1 MVNED
6 KLRDY
11 LKRATADLRQARR
24 RLREVEEQNQE
35 PVAIVAM
42 SCRYPGGVRTPEDLW
57 RLVADG
63 RDAISGFP
71 ADRGWD
77 VETLYDADPDSAGS
91 SYVSEGGFLYDAA
104 RFDPAPF
111 GISPREALAMDP
123 QQRLLLEASWEAFER
138 AGIDPTSLRGSRT
151 AVFAGVMYHDYTARL
166 DSVPEGV
173 EGFLGTGS
181 SGSIASGR
189 VAYTFGLEG
198 PAVTVDTACSSS
210 LVTLHLAVQALR
222 AGECTMALAGGVTV
236 MATPATFTE
245 FSRQRGL
252 APDGRCKPFAA
263 AADGTGWGE
272 GVGMLLVE
280 RLSDAQRNGH
290 PVLAVIRG
298 SAVNQDGAS
307 NGLTAPNG
315 PSQQRVIHQALTNA
329 RLGAADVDV
338 VEAHGTGTTLGDPI
352 EAQALLATYGQ
363 DRPEDRPL
371 LLGSIKSNIGHT
383 QAAAGV
389 ASIIKMVEAIRH
401 GIVPKTLH
409 LDEPTPHVDWE
420 AGAVSLIGDPVPWP
434 ETGAPRRAGVSSFG
448 FSGTNAHVIVEQ
460 APEADTPE
468 TEALSAVPA
477 VPMVPWVLSGKSAAA
492 LRAQAERLS
501 GWLAAEA
508 GTAARPVDVG
518 WSLASTR
525 AGLEHRAVVLGDHA
539 AGVAAVASGG
549 LAAGVVTGSVVGG
562 KTVFVFPGQ
571 GSQWVGMAEALLE
584 SSPVF
589 AARVDECAKALEPFT
604 DWSLTD
610 VLRGVGGA
618 PSLDRVDVVQ
628 PALFAVMVSLAEV
641 WRAAGVRPGAV
652 IGHSQGEIAAACVA
666 GILSLEDA
674 ARVVALRSQAIG
686 RVLAGLGGMVSV
698 PLPAGEVRERIAAW
712 GEERI
717 SVAAANGPSSVVVSG
732 EVRALDEFLAAC
744 EADGVRAKRIAV
756 DYASHSAQVDLLRE
770 ELAELLAPI
779 EPRAAEV
786 PFLSTVTGEWVKG
799 PELDAGYW
807 FRNLRQ
813 TVELENATRA
823 LLEQGFGVFVESS
836 PHPVLTVGMQETVED
851 SGREAAVLGSLRRNE
866 GGLERFWLSLGEAWV
881 RGVGVDWEAVF
892 SGTGARRVDL
902 PTYAFQQEQFWLESG
917 TAQETEAAA
926 AYPTD
931 TADARFWEAVE
942 ANDVAALTAELD
954 IDADEALTALLPALS
969 SWRRQSQER
978 STVDGWR
985 YRITWKPAPEPAAA
999 RLSGTWLVAVPE
1011 ATAGTADDG
1020 VADAVLRTLAEHGA
1034 DARRMAVPH
1043 TRDARAELAGRIS
1056 ETLADGPAV
1065 SGVLSLLT
1073 PAGTDAAVGVIATL
1087 ALVQA
1092 LGDTDVAAPL
1102 WCATRGAV
1110 AAARAER
1117 QPDPAQA
1124 PVWGLGR
1131 VAALEH
1137 GERWGGL
1144 IDLPGDADAVDDR
1157 ALARLVGVLAGDAA
1171 EDQVAVRPSGIL
1183 VRRLVRARLADT
1195 PPVRAWRPSGT
1206 TLVTGG
1212 TGALGAHVARWLAA
1226 NGAEHLILTSRRGPD
1241 APGAAEL
1248 AGELTALGAEVT
1260 IAACDVSDRD
1270 ALAELLA
1277 TVPADRPLTAV
1288 VHTAAVLDDG
1298 VIEALTPEQIER
1310 VLRVKVDATRHL
1322 HELTR
1327 DLDLSA
1333 FVLFSSFAA
1342 TFGAPGQGNY
1352 APGNAFLDA
1361 FAEHRRAAGLPA
1373 TSLAWGPWGDGGM
1386 AEGAVGDRMRRH
1398 GVIEMAPSRAVN
1410 ALQHALDRDETTL
1423 TVADMEWKRFVL
1435 AFTSGRARPLLHDLP
1450 EARQVMDGAR
1460 TEAAED
1466 GGSAAPLLRQLA
1478 GQPEAEQE
1486 RLLLDLVRTAVAG
1499 VLGYAGPDAVEAG
1512 RAFKELGFDS
1522 LTSVELRNRLNAA
1535 AGLKLPP
1542 TLVFDYP
1549 TPTVLARHLRAE
1561 LAGQSPAATTPAPT
1575 AAATGADAE
1584 PIAVVAMSCRFPGGV
1599 RSPEELWQLLASGG
1613 DALSGFPADRGWD
1626 VEALYNPDPNA
1637 QGTSYTREGGFLT
1650 DAAAF
1655 DPAFFGISP
1664 REALAMDPQQR
1675 LLLETTWEAFERAGI
1690 DPETL
1695 RGSQSGVFVGTNG
1708 SDYSHLVRGS
1718 ADGLEGHLATGS
1730 AGSVVSGRLSYTF
1743 GLEGPAV
1750 TVDTACSSSLVALHL
1765 AVRAL
1770 RAGEC
1775 TMALA
1780 GGVTVMSTPGT
1791 FIEFSRQRGLSTDGR
1806 CKAFSADAD
1815 GFSPAEGVGMLLV
1828 ERLSDA
1834 RRNGH
1839 PVLAVIRGTAVN
1851 QDGASNGLT
1860 APNGPSQQRVIR
1872 QALANA
1878 RLTAAEVDVV
1888 EAHGTGTTLGDPIEA
1903 QALLATYGQDRP
1915 TDRPLLLGSVK
1926 SNIGHAQA
1934 AAGVAGVM
1942 KMVLAMQ
1949 HGVVPQSLHI
1959 TEPTP
1964 HVDWSAGEVALLTE
1978 QRAWPDTG
1986 DRPWRAGVSSFGFSG
2001 TNAHAIIEQAPAAQG
2016 SDGQGADGQGT
2027 PAPQAPHPLLT
2038 ATPTGGTDSDP
2049 RIPLPWPLTAKTE
2062 KALHGQAER
2071 LLNHLAASPDL
2082 RRTDIGHS
2090 LATTRTAHDRRAVVI
2105 GRDRE
2110 EHLAGLA
2117 TLAAGGTA
2125 PLLVQGS
2132 VIGGKTA
2139 FVFPGQGS
2147 QWVGMAEMLMDAS
2160 PVFAARVD
2168 ECAKALE
2175 PFTDWSLTDVLRG
2188 VGGAPSLDRVDV
2200 VQPALFAVMVSL
2212 ADVWRA
2218 AGVRPGAVIGHS
2230 QGEIAAA
2237 CVAGILSLE
2246 DAARVVAL
2254 RSQAIG
2260 RVLAGL
2266 GGMVSVPLPAGE
2278 VRERIAAW
2286 GEERISVAAANGPS
2300 SVVVSG
2306 EVQALDEFLA
2316 ACEADGVRAKRIAV
2330 DYASHSAQVDLL
2342 REELAELLAPIE
2354 PRAAEVPFLSTVTG
2368 EWVKGPELDAGYWFR
2383 NLRQTVELENAT
2395 RALLDQ
2401 GFGVFVESSPHPVLT
2416 VGIQETVEDSGREAA
2431 VLGSLRR
2438 NEGGLERFWLSLA
2451 EAWVRGVAVDWDA
2464 VYAGTGA
2471 QRTELPTYAFQSR
2484 RYWPEAAPAEPAAPQ
2499 AQSTVDARFW
2509 DAVEREDLAALTA
2522 ELHVDGDQPFTDL
2535 LPALSSWR
2543 RQSREQ
2549 ATVDGWRYRITWK
2562 ALADTTATRLSGTW
2576 LVVVPEALSGPAGD
2590 TAAAVLR
2597 TLADRGAEVR
2607 TLTVAAD
2614 AADRGTLTAAIEAA
2628 EDAATAPNGVLSLLA
2643 LGDGTEEGGG
2653 LRAHAGLLA
2662 TAALVQALGDAG
2674 VAAPLWCVTR
2684 GAVAVARSER
2694 LQDPAQALLW
2704 GFGRTVALEHPDR
2717 WGGLLDLPPQADD
2730 RTLERLVG
2738 VLAGDGAE
2746 DQVAVRPSGLH
2757 GRRLAHAP
2765 LADAPAAP
2773 AWKPRGTTLVTGGTG
2788 ALGAHVARWLAENGA
2803 EQLILTSR
2811 RGPDAPGADALREE
2825 LTALGAEVTIAAC
2838 DMADRDAVAALL
2850 AAVPAE
2856 RPLTAVFHT
2865 AGVLDDGVIDGLTPE
2880 RFATVLAPKADAAH
2894 TLHELTRELGLSAFV
2909 LFSGVAGTL
2918 GDAGQANYAAANS
2931 YLDALAEQRHADG
2944 LPATSVA
2951 WGRWGE
2957 SGLAAGGAIGERL
2970 DRGGVPAM
2978 APAAAI
2984 SALQQALDHAEPAVA
2999 VADIRWELFTPGYT
3013 AVRPS
3018 PFLGDLPEVRRLAQ
3032 TAPADGGGPGAE
3044 AQGAPG
3050 EALRRR
3056 LSVMPQAEQGL
3067 AVLELVRSHA
3077 ATALGHPTTDEVGA
3091 GRAFKELGFDSL
3103 IALELRN
3110 RLNAATG
3117 LKLPATLVFDHP
3129 TPAVLAEF
3137 LRAEIVQDG
3146 STAAAPGIAELEK
3159 LESALS
3165 VLDPDDGT
3173 RADIASRLQALL
3185 AKWGEPQAH
3194 SRDGAVADKLQE
3206 ATPDE
3211 LFDFIENELGI

>member
-1 MVNED
+1 MANEA
-6 KLRDY
+6 KLREY
-11 LKRATADLRQARR
+11 LKKVTTDLDEAYG
-24 RLREVEEQNQE
+24 RLRDIESQAHE
-35 PVAIVAM
+35 PIAITAM
-42 SCRYPGGVRTPEDLW
+42 SCRFPGGVRSPEELW
-57 RLVADG
+57 ELLASG
-63 RDAISGFP
+63 GDALTAFP
-71 ADRGWD
+71 TDRGWD
-77 VETLYDADPDSAGS
+77 LEHLFSDDPDDQGTSTTR
-91 SYVSEGGFLYDAA
+91 EGGFLSGASAFDAH
-104 RFDPAPF
+104 FF
-111 GISPREALAMDP
+111 GISPREAMAMDP
-123 QQRLLLEASWEAFER
+123 QQRLLLETSWEAFER
-138 AGIDPTSLRGSRT
+138 AGIDPNLLRGSQCG
-151 AVFAGVMYHDYTARL
+151 VFVGMNGSDYLTPLLEAAEDYAGH
-166 DSVPEGV
+166 
-173 EGFLGTGS
+173 LGTGNAS
-181 SGSIASGR
+181 SVLSGR
-189 VAYTFGLEG
+189 LSYTFGLEG
-198 PAVTVDTACSSS
+198 PAVTVDTACSAS
-210 LVTLHLAVQALR
+210 LVALHLAAQALR
-222 AGECTMALAGGVTV
+222 AGECSLAVAGGVHV
-236 MATPATFTE
+236 MSTPGLFVE
-245 FSRQRGL
+245 FSKQRGL
-252 APDGRCKPFAA
+252 STDGRCKAFAA
-263 AADGTGWGE
+263 GADGFGPAE
-272 GVGMLLVE
+272 GVGVLLLE
-280 RLSDAQRNGH
+280 RLSDARKNGR
-290 PVLAVIRG
+290 PVLAVLRG
-298 SAVNQDGAS
+298 SAINQDGAS

-315 PSQQRVIHQALTNA
+315 PSQQRVIRQALANA
-329 RLGAADVDV
+329 RLSADQVDV
-338 VEAHGTGTTLGDPI
+338 VEAHGTGTSLGDPI

-363 DRPEDRPL
+363 DRPADQPL
-371 LLGSIKSNIGHT
+371 LLGSVKSNIGHT

-389 ASIIKMVEAIRH
+389 AGVIKMVLAMQH
-401 GIVPKTLH
+401 GVLPQSLH
-409 LDEPTPHVDWE
+409 IDEPSPHVDWA
-420 AGAVSLIGDPVPWP
+420 AGTVELLTEQTAWP
-434 ETGAPRRAGVSSFG
+434 ERTHPRRAGVSSFG

-460 APEADTPE
+460 APAVEAAEPE
-468 TEALSAVPA
+468 AGSGMPV
-477 VPMVPWVLSGKSAAA
+477 VPWVLSGKSAGA
-492 LRAQAERLS
+492 LRGQAERLS
-501 GWLAAEA
+501 GWLAGAA
-508 GTAARPVDVG
+508 GVDPLDVG

-525 AGLEHRAVVLGDHA
+525 AGLDHRAVVFGDHA
-539 AGVAAVASGG
+539 AGVSAVASAG

-562 KTVFVFPGQ
+562 KTAFVFPGQ
-571 GSQWVGMAEALLE
+571 GSQWVGMAAELLG

-604 DWSLTD
+604 DWSLVD
-610 VLRGVGGA
+610 VLRGVEGA

-686 RVLAGLGGMVSV
+686 RVLAGLGGMVSI
-698 PLPAGEVRERIAAW
+698 PLPATEVREWIAPW
-712 GEERI
+712 GEQRI
-717 SVAAANGPSSVVVSG
+717 SVAAVNGPSSVVVSG
-732 EVRALDEFLAAC
+732 EAQALDELLVAC
-744 EADGVRAKRIAV
+744 EKDGVRAKRIAV
-756 DYASHSAQVDLLRE
+756 DYASHSAQVELLRE

-779 EPRAAEV
+779 VPQPAEV

-813 TVELENATRA
+813 TVELEQATRA
-823 LLEQGFGVFVESS
+823 LLEQGFGVFIESS

-851 SGREAAVLGSLRRNE
+851 AGREAAVLGSLRRNE
-866 GGLERFWLSLGEAWV
+866 GGLERFWLSLGEAYV
-881 RGVGVDWEAVF
+881 RGVAVDWDAVF
-892 SGTGARRVDL
+892 AGTGAQRVDL
-902 PTYAFQQEQFWLESG
+902 PTYAFQAQRFWP
-917 TAQETEAAA
+917 EAAPVEA
-926 AYPTD
+926 GDAPVES
-931 TADARFWEAVE
+931 AIDARFWDAVE
-942 ANDVAALTAELD
+942 REDVTALA
-954 IDADEALTALLPALS
+954 EALAFDAPDAIQSLGTVLPGLS
-969 SWRRQSQER
+969 SWRRQSREQ

-985 YRITWKPAPEPAAA
+985 YRVVWKPQADAVTKP
-999 RLSGTWLVAVPE
+999 RLSGTWLAVVPE
-1011 ATAGTADDG
+1011 APAGAAGDT
-1020 VADAVLRTLAEHGA
+1020 VAAVLRTLADRGAEVRTVTVTA
-1034 DARRMAVPH
+1034 DAAG
-1043 TRDARAELAGRIS
+1043 RDALTATLKDATAG
-1056 ETLADGPAV
+1056 APAPA
-1065 SGVLSLLT
+1065 GVLSLL
-1073 PAGTDAAVGVIATL
+1073 ALGGDAAAH
-1087 ALVQA
+1087 ALSQA
-1092 LGDTDVAAPL
+1092 LGDAEVAAPL
-1102 WCATRGAV
+1102 WCVTRGAV
-1110 AAARAER
+1110 VAGRSDR
-1117 QPDPAQA
+1117 ITDPGQA
-1124 PVWGLGR
+1124 LAWGLGR
-1131 VAALEH
+1131 VASMEQ
-1137 GERWGGL
+1137 GGRWGGL
-1144 IDLPGDADAVDDR
+1144 VDLPGTDAADDR
-1157 ALARLVGVLAGDAA
+1157 TLERLVGVLAGDAA
-1171 EDQVAVRPSGIL
+1171 EDQVAVRSSGL
-1183 VRRLVRARLADT
+1183 FVRRLVRARLAES
-1195 PPVRAWRPSGT
+1195 PAVREWRPRGT

-1212 TGALGAHVARWLAA
+1212 TGVLGGQVARWLAE
-1226 NGAEHLILTSRRGPD
+1226 NGAEHLLLASRRGAE

-1248 AGELTALGAEVT
+1248 REELTALGARVT
-1260 IAACDVSDRD
+1260 LAACDVSDRE
-1270 ALAELLA
+1270 ALAALLA
-1277 TVPADRPLTAV
+1277 DVPADQPLTAV

-1298 VIEALTPEQIER
+1298 VIEALTPEQVER
-1310 VLRVKVDATRHL
+1310 VLRVKVDATLHL

-1361 FAEHRRAAGLPA
+1361 FAEYRRAAGLPA

-1398 GVIEMAPSRAVN
+1398 GVIEMAPERAVS
-1410 ALQHALDRDETTL
+1410 ALQHALDRNETTL

-1450 EARQVMDGAR
+1450 EARQAMEATR
-1460 TEAAED
+1460 TDVAED
-1466 GGSAAPLLRQLA
+1466 SGSAAVLAQRLA

-1486 RLLLDLVRTAVAG
+1486 RLLLELVRTAVAA
-1499 VLGYAGPDAVEAG
+1499 VLGYAGPDAVDAG
-1512 RAFKELGFDS
+1512 WAFKELGFDS
-1522 LTSVELRNRLNAA
+1522 LTSVELRNRLGAA

-1561 LAGQSPAATTPAPT
+1561 FSGQSAAAPVPT
-1575 AAATGADAE
+1575 AAAAGSDAE

-1599 RSPEELWQLLASGG
+1599 RSPEELWQLLVSGG
-1613 DALSGFPADRGWD
+1613 DALSQFPADRGWD
-1626 VEALYNPDPNA
+1626 VEALYDPDPDA
-1637 QGTSYTREGGFLT
+1637 QGTSYTREGGFLS

-1708 SDYSHLVRGS
+1708 SDYSHLVRGA

-1750 TVDTACSSSLVALHL
+1750 TVDTACSASLVALHL
-1765 AVRAL
+1765 AVQAL
-1770 RAGEC
+1770 RSGEC

-1839 PVLAVIRGTAVN
+1839 PVLAVVRGTAIN

-1878 RLTAAEVDVV
+1878 RLTTAEVDVV
-1888 EAHGTGTTLGDPIEA
+1888 EAHGTGTSLGDPIEA

-1915 TDRPLLLGSVK
+1915 EGRPLLLGSVK

-1949 HGVVPQSLHI
+1949 HGVLPQSLHI
-1959 TEPTP
+1959 DEPTP

-1978 QRAWPDTG
+1978 RRAWPETG

-2001 TNAHAIIEQAPAAQG
+2001 TNAHAIIEQAPVEQG
-2016 SDGQGADGQGT
+2016 SDEQGT
-2027 PAPQAPHPLLT
+2027 PAPPTPHPLLT
-2038 ATPTGGTDSDP
+2038 TTTPQDTGSDA
-2049 RIPLPWPLTAKTE
+2049 RTPLPWALTAKTE
-2062 KALHGQAER
+2062 KALRGQADR
-2071 LLNHLAASPDL
+2071 LLDHLATRPDL
-2082 RRTDIGHS
+2082 RRVDVGHS
-2090 LATTRTAHDRRAVVI
+2090 LASTRTAHDRRAVLI
-2105 GRDRE
+2105 GRDQQ

-2117 TLAAGGTA
+2117 ALAAGGTA

-2147 QWVGMAEMLMDAS
+2147 QWVGMAQALMDAS

-2175 PFTDWSLTDVLRG
+2175 PFTDWSLVDVLRG
-2188 VGGAPSLDRVDV
+2188 VDGAPSLDRVDV

-2212 ADVWRA
+2212 AEVWRA

-2237 CVAGILSLE
+2237 CVAGILSLD

-2266 GGMVSVPLPAGE
+2266 GGMVSVPLPAIE
-2278 VRERIAAW
+2278 VRERIAPW
-2286 GEERISVAAANGPS
+2286 GEQRISVAAVNGPS

-2306 EVQALDEFLA
+2306 EVQALDELLA

-2330 DYASHSAQVDLL
+2330 DYASHSAQVELL
-2342 REELAELLAPIE
+2342 REELDTLLAPIV
-2354 PRAAEVPFLSTVTG
+2354 PQAAEVPFLSTVTG

-2383 NLRQTVELENAT
+2383 NLRRTVELEQAT
-2395 RALLDQ
+2395 RTLLEQ
-2401 GFGVFVESSPHPVLT
+2401 GFGVFIESSPHPVLT
-2416 VGIQETVEDSGREAA
+2416 VGMQETVEDAGREAA

-2438 NEGGLERFWLSLA
+2438 NEGGLERFWLSLG
-2451 EAWVRGVAVDWDA
+2451 EAFVRGVAVDWDA
-2464 VYAGTGA
+2464 VFAGTGA
-2471 QRTELPTYAFQSR
+2471 QRVDLPTYAFQSQR
-2484 RYWPEAAPAEPAAPQ
+2484 FWPEAAPVEAGDAPVES
-2499 AQSTVDARFW
+2499 AIDARFW

-2522 ELHVDGDQPFTDL
+2522 ELRIEGDQPLTAL

-2549 ATVDGWRYRITWK
+2549 STVDGWRYRVVWK
-2562 ALADTTATRLSGTW
+2562 PLAEAATTRLSGTW
-2576 LVVVPEALSGPAGD
+2576 LAVVPEAVSGPAGD
-2590 TAAAVLR
+2590 AAAAVLR

-2607 TLTVAAD
+2607 TVTVAAD
-2614 AADRGTLTAAIEAA
+2614 AAGREALTAALK
-2628 EDAATAPNGVLSLLA
+2628 AATASTAAPAGVLSLLA
-2643 LGDGTEEGGG
+2643 LGDDGAA
-2653 LRAHAGLLA
+2653 LRAHSGLLG
-2662 TAALVQALGDAG
+2662 TAALVQALGDAD
-2674 VAAPLWCVTR
+2674 VSAPLWCVTR
-2684 GAVAVARSER
+2684 GAVSVARSER

-2704 GFGRTVALEHPDR
+2704 GFGRTAALEFPDR
-2717 WGGLLDLPPQADD
+2717 WGGLLDLPAQADD
-2730 RTLERLVG
+2730 RTLERLAG
-2738 VLAGDGAE
+2738 VLAGDGSE
-2746 DQVAVRPSGLH
+2746 DQVALRASGLF

-2765 LADAPAAP
+2765 LADAPTP
-2773 AWKPRGTTLVTGGTG
+2773 PGWRPRGTTLVTGGTG

-2803 EQLILTSR
+2803 EHLILTSR
-2811 RGPDAPGADALREE
+2811 RGAEAPGAAELREE
-2825 LTALGAEVTIAAC
+2825 LTALGARVTLAAC
-2838 DMADRDAVAALL
+2838 DMADRDAVTALL
-2850 AAVPAE
+2850 ADVPADQ
-2856 RPLTAVFHT
+2856 PLTAVVHT

-2880 RFATVLAPKADAAH
+2880 RFATVLAPKADAAL
-2894 TLHELTRELGLSAFV
+2894 TLHELTRDLDLSAFV

-2918 GDAGQANYAAANS
+2918 GDAGQGNYAAANS

-2951 WGRWGE
+2951 WGRWGD

-2978 APAAAI
+2978 APRAAI
-2984 SALQQALDHAEPAVA
+2984 RALQQALDHAEPAVA
-2999 VADIRWELFTPGYT
+2999 VADIQWERFTPGYT

-3018 PFLGDLPEVRRLAQ
+3018 PFLVDLPEVRALVRA
-3032 TAPADGGGPGAE
+3032 AAAAGDAAGADGEGSPA
-3044 AQGAPG
+3044 

-3056 LSVMPQAEQGL
+3056 LSVMPQAEQAL

-3129 TPAVLAEF
+3129 TPAVLADF
-3137 LRAEIVQDG
+3137 LRGEIVQDG
-3146 STAAAPGIAELEK
+3146 SAAAAPGIAELEK

-3165 VLDPDDGT
+3165 VIDPDGET
-3173 RADIASRLQALL
+3173 RSDIASRLQALL

-3194 SRDGAVADKLQE
+3194 SSGGAVAEKLQE
-3206 ATPDE
+3206 ATADE

>member
-1 MVNED
+1 MNED

-77 VETLYDADPDSAGS
+77 VETLYDTDPDSAGS

-290 PVLAVIRG
+290 PILAVIRG

-389 ASIIKMVEAIRH
+389 ASIIKMVEAMRH

-409 LDEPTPHVDWE
+409 LDQPTPHVDWE
-420 AGAVSLIGDPVPWP
+420 AGAVSLIADPVPWP

-460 APEADTPE
+460 APEAETPDPE
-468 TEALSAVPA
+468 TPDSEPRSAMPV
-477 VPMVPWVLSGKSAAA
+477 VPWVLSGKSAAA

-501 GWLAAEA
+501 GWLATEAAAEA
-508 GTAARPVDVG
+508 GAAADPVDVA

-539 AGVAAVASGG
+539 AGVGAVASGA
-549 LAAGVVTGSVVGG
+549 LAAGVVTGSVAGG
-562 KTVFVFPGQ
+562 KTAFVFPGQ
-571 GSQWVGMAEALLE
+571 GSQWVGMAAELLDT
-584 SSPVF
+584 SPVF
-589 AARVDECAKALEPFT
+589 AARIGECAKALEPFT

-610 VLRGVGGA
+610 VLRGVEGA

-628 PALFAVMVSLAEV
+628 PALFSVMVSLAEV

-666 GILSLEDA
+666 GILSLDDA

-698 PLPAGEVRERIAAW
+698 PLPAAEVRERIAAW

-732 EVRALDEFLAAC
+732 EVQALDEFLAAC

-756 DYASHSAQVDLLRE
+756 DYASHSAQVELLRG

-807 FRNLRQ
+807 FRNLRR
-813 TVELENATRA
+813 TVEFEQATRT
-823 LLEQGFGVFVESS
+823 LLDQGFGVFVESS
-836 PHPVLTVGMQETVED
+836 PHPVLTVGIQETVED
-851 SGREAAVLGSLRRNE
+851 AGREAAVLGSLRRNE
-866 GGLERFWLSLGEAWV
+866 GGLERFWLSLAEAWA
-881 RGVGVDWEAVF
+881 RGVEVDWEAVF

-917 TAQETEAAA
+917 AAQEAETAA
-926 AYPTD
+926 AYPAD

-969 SWRRQSQER
+969 AWRRQSQER
-978 STVDGWR
+978 SAVDGWR

-999 RLSGTWLVAVPE
+999 RLSGTWLVAVPD
-1011 ATAGTADDG
+1011 AAAGTADDG
-1020 VADAVLRTLAEHGA
+1020 VADAVLRALAEHGA
-1034 DARRMAVPH
+1034 DVRRMAVPRS
-1043 TRDARAELAGRIS
+1043 RDARAELAGRIG
-1056 ETLADGPAV
+1056 ETLAEGPAV

-1073 PAGTDAAVGVIATL
+1073 PAGTDAAAGVIATL

-1102 WCATRGAV
+1102 WCVTRGAV
-1110 AAARAER
+1110 RAARAER

-1144 IDLPGDADAVDDR
+1144 IDLPGGTDAVDDR
-1157 ALARLVGVLAGDAA
+1157 ALARLAGVLAGDAA
-1171 EDQVAVRPSGIL
+1171 EDQVAVRPAGIL

-1195 PPVRAWRPSGT
+1195 PAVRAWRPSGT

-1270 ALAELLA
+1270 ALAALLA

-1361 FAEHRRAAGLPA
+1361 FAEYRRASGLPA

-1398 GVIEMAPSRAVN
+1398 GVIEMAPGRAVS

-1450 EARQVMDGAR
+1450 EARQVMDSAR

-1466 GGSAAPLLRQLA
+1466 GGSAALLVRQLA

-1549 TPTVLARHLRAE
+1549 TPTVLARYLRAE
-1561 LAGQSPAATTPAPT
+1561 LAGSQGTAAAGPAPT
-1575 AAATGADAE
+1575 AAGTGADAE

-1599 RSPEELWQLLASGG
+1599 RNPEELWQLLASGG

-1637 QGTSYTREGGFLT
+1637 QGTSYTREGGFLS

-1675 LLLETTWEAFERAGI
+1675 ILLETTWEAFERAGI

-1750 TVDTACSSSLVALHL
+1750 TVDTACSASLVALHL
-1765 AVRAL
+1765 AVQAL
-1770 RAGEC
+1770 RSGEC

-1839 PVLAVIRGTAVN
+1839 PVLAVIRGTAIN

-1949 HGVVPQSLHI
+1949 HGVLPQSLHI

-1964 HVDWSAGEVALLTE
+1964 HVDWSAGGVALLTE
-1978 QRAWPDTG
+1978 QRAWPDTGG

-2016 SDGQGADGQGT
+2016 SDVQGT
-2027 PAPQAPHPLLT
+2027 PVPQAPHPLLT
-2038 ATPTGGTDSDP
+2038 AAPADGSDSDP

-2071 LLNHLAASPDL
+2071 LLNHLATRPDL

-2147 QWVGMAEMLMDAS
+2147 QWVGMAEALMDAS

-2175 PFTDWSLTDVLRG
+2175 PFTDWSLVDVLRG
-2188 VGGAPSLDRVDV
+2188 AEGAPSFDRVDV
-2200 VQPALFAVMVSL
+2200 VQPALFSVMVSL
-2212 ADVWRA
+2212 AEVWRA

-2237 CVAGILSLE
+2237 CVAGILSLD

-2306 EVQALDEFLA
+2306 
-2316 ACEADGVRAKRIAV
+2316 
-2330 DYASHSAQVDLL
+2330 
-2342 REELAELLAPIE
+2342 
-2354 PRAAEVPFLSTVTG
+2354 
-2368 EWVKGPELDAGYWFR
+2368 
-2383 NLRQTVELENAT
+2383 
-2395 RALLDQ
+2395 
-2401 GFGVFVESSPHPVLT
+2401 
-2416 VGIQETVEDSGREAA
+2416 
-2431 VLGSLRR
+2431 
-2438 NEGGLERFWLSLA
+2438 
-2451 EAWVRGVAVDWDA
+2451 
-2464 VYAGTGA
+2464 
-2471 QRTELPTYAFQSR
+2471 
-2484 RYWPEAAPAEPAAPQ
+2484 
-2499 AQSTVDARFW
+2499 
-2509 DAVEREDLAALTA
+2509 
-2522 ELHVDGDQPFTDL
+2522 
-2535 LPALSSWR
+2535 
-2543 RQSREQ
+2543 
-2549 ATVDGWRYRITWK
+2549 
-2562 ALADTTATRLSGTW
+2562 
-2576 LVVVPEALSGPAGD
+2576 
-2590 TAAAVLR
+2590 
-2597 TLADRGAEVR
+2597 
-2607 TLTVAAD
+2607 
-2614 AADRGTLTAAIEAA
+2614 
-2628 EDAATAPNGVLSLLA
+2628 
-2643 LGDGTEEGGG
+2643 
-2653 LRAHAGLLA
+2653 
-2662 TAALVQALGDAG
+2662 
-2674 VAAPLWCVTR
+2674 
-2684 GAVAVARSER
+2684 
-2694 LQDPAQALLW
+2694 
-2704 GFGRTVALEHPDR
+2704 
-2717 WGGLLDLPPQADD
+2717 
-2730 RTLERLVG
+2730 
-2738 VLAGDGAE
+2738 
-2746 DQVAVRPSGLH
+2746 
-2757 GRRLAHAP
+2757 
-2765 LADAPAAP
+2765 
-2773 AWKPRGTTLVTGGTG
+2773 
-2788 ALGAHVARWLAENGA
+2788 
-2803 EQLILTSR
+2803 
-2811 RGPDAPGADALREE
+2811 
-2825 LTALGAEVTIAAC
+2825 
-2838 DMADRDAVAALL
+2838 
-2850 AAVPAE
+2850 
-2856 RPLTAVFHT
+2856 
-2865 AGVLDDGVIDGLTPE
+2865 
-2880 RFATVLAPKADAAH
+2880 
-2894 TLHELTRELGLSAFV
+2894 
-2909 LFSGVAGTL
+2909 
-2918 GDAGQANYAAANS
+2918 
-2931 YLDALAEQRHADG
+2931 
-2944 LPATSVA
+2944 
-2951 WGRWGE
+2951 
-2957 SGLAAGGAIGERL
+2957 
-2970 DRGGVPAM
+2970 
-2978 APAAAI
+2978 
-2984 SALQQALDHAEPAVA
+2984 
-2999 VADIRWELFTPGYT
+2999 
-3013 AVRPS
+3013 
-3018 PFLGDLPEVRRLAQ
+3018 
-3032 TAPADGGGPGAE
+3032 
-3044 AQGAPG
+3044 
-3050 EALRRR
+3050 
-3056 LSVMPQAEQGL
+3056 
-3067 AVLELVRSHA
+3067 
-3077 ATALGHPTTDEVGA
+3077 
-3091 GRAFKELGFDSL
+3091 
-3103 IALELRN
+3103 
-3110 RLNAATG
+3110 
-3117 LKLPATLVFDHP
+3117 
-3129 TPAVLAEF
+3129 
-3137 LRAEIVQDG
+3137 
-3146 STAAAPGIAELEK
+3146 
-3159 LESALS
+3159 
-3165 VLDPDDGT
+3165 
-3173 RADIASRLQALL
+3173 
-3185 AKWGEPQAH
+3185 
-3194 SRDGAVADKLQE
+3194 
-3206 ATPDE
+3206 
-3211 LFDFIENELGI
+3211 